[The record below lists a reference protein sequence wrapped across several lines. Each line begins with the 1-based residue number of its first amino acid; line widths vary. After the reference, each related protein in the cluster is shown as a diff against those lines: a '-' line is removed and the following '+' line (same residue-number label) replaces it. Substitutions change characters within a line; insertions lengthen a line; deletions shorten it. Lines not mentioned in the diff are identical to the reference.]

1 MATQY
6 ERLRKKLSE
15 IADINNAAAVLGWD
29 QEVYMPPKS
38 SELRSR
44 QLATLSG
51 LAHDLFSSR
60 ELGDLLEHVS
70 QSPDLNELEQANVR
84 ESLYDYRKAERYS
97 REFVERLSTA
107 RSDAFSKWRKAR
119 EANDFALFRDSL
131 ANMVDLK
138 REEAELLG
146 YDEHPYDALM
156 DAYEKGARTSQI
168 RELFSGVRSQLVEFV
183 RQIADAPQVD
193 DQLMNGHFDKDIQW
207 QYGLDVLKKMGYDF
221 DTGRQ
226 DISAHPFTTSF
237 GSKDVR
243 VTTRVDEANFRNM
256 LWSCIHEGG
265 HALYEQG
272 LPVAQ
277 YGMPGGEAVSL
288 GIHESQS
295 RLWENNVGRA
305 LPFWTSEYP
314 ELQRRFPAAFNNVP
328 LDAFYK
334 AMNKVEPSLIRTE
347 ADELTYHFH
356 IMIRFEIEVGLI
368 EGSLEVKD
376 LREIWN
382 DRYKTYL
389 NLQVPNDSVGILQDI
404 HWSHGSIG
412 YFATYSLGSFY
423 AAQFYNQAVL
433 DLPGLEDDLRQGQ
446 TNRLLNW
453 LRENIH
459 QHGRRYSSDELC
471 RRITGESLIFDHFMG
486 YAEKN
491 YRGIYGL

>member
-1 MATQY
+1 
-6 ERLRKKLSE
+6 
-15 IADINNAAAVLGWD
+15 
-29 QEVYMPPKS
+29 
-38 SELRSR
+38 
-44 QLATLSG
+44 
-51 LAHDLFSSR
+51 
-60 ELGDLLEHVS
+60 
-70 QSPDLNELEQANVR
+70 
-84 ESLYDYRKAERYS
+84 
-97 REFVERLSTA
+97 
-107 RSDAFSKWRKAR
+107 
-119 EANDFALFRDSL
+119 
-131 ANMVDLK
+131 MVDLK

-389 NLQVPNDSVGILQDI
+389 NLQVPNYSVGILQDI

-471 RRITGESLIFDHFMG
+471 RRITGESLNFDHFMG
-486 YAEKN
+486 YAEKK